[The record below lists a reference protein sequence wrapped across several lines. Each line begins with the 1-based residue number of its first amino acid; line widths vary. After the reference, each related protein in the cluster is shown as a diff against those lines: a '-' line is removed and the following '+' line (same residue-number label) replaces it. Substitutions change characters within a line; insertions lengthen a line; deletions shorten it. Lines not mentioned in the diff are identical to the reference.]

1 MDSPRV
7 KIYVHDGSKDA
18 FYEINDVSDVRDKTI
33 LKLFEADSSGKGP
46 AGLGASGLPPI
57 TNNGDEEILAA
68 VGGVTA
74 NSTPILPAA
83 APEAE
88 YVDSRS
94 VRALKIFNRNN
105 KQDQNGYG
113 MAPRPSSAMS
123 NTLPRNAFSTLGDV
137 DPSRNST
144 SMGMESVDAY
154 SQIPS
159 NVVAPIGLQQQ
170 SLVAGGGRLGE
181 RSKTLGPGFLRSGT
195 EGSIVYNRLTGN
207 QNVLNSYYVSPGM
220 DGNESYNNTQD
231 AMNSYGHQQHTQI
244 RSRFSNLSESNRYYT
259 GPGSTEE
266 AKERMM
272 NMEAQLSQL
281 TGMVEKALKHKRLSG
296 KKTVSFDK
304 AVSFSDDKPEKS
316 QPQGI
321 LTNSS
326 HSRHH
331 KNDRY
336 VFSK

>member
-1 MDSPRV
+1 MDTPRV
-7 KIYVHDGSKDA
+7 KIYIHDGTKDV
-18 FYEINDVSDVRDKTI
+18 FYEINDLSDVRDKTI

-68 VGGVTA
+68 VGGITA
-74 NSTPILPAA
+74 NSTPILPQP

-105 KQDQNGYG
+105 KQEPNSYG

-123 NTLPRNAFSTLGDV
+123 NTLPRNAFSSLGDG
-137 DPSRNST
+137 DPSRSST
-144 SMGMESVDAY
+144 SMGMDPVNSFPQNA
-154 SQIPS
+154 S
-159 NVVAPIGLQQQ
+159 NVVGPAGIQHQ
-170 SLVAGGGRLGE
+170 SLLPGGGRLGE

-195 EGSIVYNRLTGN
+195 EGAMIYSRLAGN
-207 QNVLNSYYVSPGM
+207 QNILNSYYVTPGVEG
-220 DGNESYNNTQD
+220 DENYTNTQD
-231 AMNSYGHQQHTQI
+231 AINSYGHQQHTQI

-281 TGMVEKALKHKRLSG
+281 TGMVEKALKHKKMSG

-304 AVSFSDDKPEKS
+304 AVSFSDDKP

-321 LTNSS
+321 LTNSA
-326 HSRHH
+326 HGRHQ
-331 KNDRY
+331 KNDR
-336 VFSK
+336 

>member
-1 MDSPRV
+1 MEYMDTPRV
-7 KIYVHDGSKDA
+7 KIYVHDGTKDV
-18 FYEINDVSDVRDKTI
+18 FYEISDVSDVRDKTI

-74 NSTPILPAA
+74 NSTPILPVP

-105 KQDQNGYG
+105 KQDSNAYG

-123 NTLPRNAFSTLGDV
+123 STLPRNAFSTLGDV
-137 DPSRNST
+137 DPSRSAT
-144 SMGMESVDAY
+144 SVGMDPTNVY
-154 SQIPS
+154 SQNTS
-159 NVVAPIGLQQQ
+159 NVVGPAGLPQQ
-170 SLVAGGGRLGE
+170 SLLPGGGRLGE

-195 EGSIVYNRLTGN
+195 EGSIVYNRFAGN
-207 QNVLNSYYVSPGM
+207 HNILNSYYVSPGLE
-220 DGNESYNNTQD
+220 GNESYNNTQD

-244 RSRFSNLSESNRYYT
+244 RSRFANLSESNRYYS

-272 NMEAQLSQL
+272 NMEVQLSQL
-281 TGMVEKALKHKRLSG
+281 TGMVEKALKHKKMSG

-304 AVSFSDDKPEKS
+304 AVSFSDDKP

-326 HSRHH
+326 HSRHS
-331 KNDRY
+331 KNDR
-336 VFSK
+336 